1 MPTYVYRNLVTNQTF
16 ELKQSMKDD
25 ALTVHPETGE
35 PVKRLLSA
43 PGIAFKGSGFYAN
56 DSRSPSRKASAEGSS
71 ESKSES
77 QASPGSEP
85 KGFESKSS
93 DSKGAAASSPA
104 ASESSSKSSS
114 SAPSKGGS
122 GE

>member
-1 MPTYVYRNLVTNQTF
+1 MPTYVYRNLVTNLTF

-56 DSRSPSRKASAEGSS
+56 DSRSSSRKSSSEGSS
-71 ESKSES
+71 ESKPDSKSES
-77 QASPGSEP
+77 QASTGSESRSAAV
-85 KGFESKSS
+85 GSS
-93 DSKGAAASSPA
+93 VASAKP
-104 ASESSSKSSS
+104 ESSNKP
-114 SAPSKGGS
+114 ALSKGGS

>member
-1 MPTYVYRNLVTNQTF
+1 MPTYVYRNLTTGQTF

-56 DSRSPSRKASAEGSS
+56 DSRSSSRKSSSDSGASGSGS
-71 ESKSES
+71 DSRSGDSTNESSKSEG
-77 QASPGSEP
+77 AGS
-85 KGFESKSS
+85 S
-93 DSKGAAASSPA
+93 APA
-104 ASESSSKSSS
+104 KTESSA
-114 SAPSKGGS
+114 APSKGGS